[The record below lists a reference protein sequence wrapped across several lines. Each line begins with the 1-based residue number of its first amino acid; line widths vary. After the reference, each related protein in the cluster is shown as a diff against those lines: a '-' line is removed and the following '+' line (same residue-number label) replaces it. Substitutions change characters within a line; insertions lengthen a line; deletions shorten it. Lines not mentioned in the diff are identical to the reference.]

1 MLSHATHLLAQ
12 SQSTEI
18 NSVLEMM
25 QKGGIM
31 MIPIGLCSLIVVA
44 VAVERAAVLRAGRI
58 VPKGFRKGL
67 DRAMDSAEDDVDARR
82 AGRAYCKDRPSP
94 AANLILAGLEKLGH
108 SGEVVEKHMAAA
120 GEDEVYLMRR
130 RLRALVVVSAIAP
143 LLGLTGTI
151 FGMIRAFQTVA
162 SSADTLGR
170 AELLAE
176 GIYEAMISTAA
187 GLLVAMPALV
197 IFHWLTGRVERCARE
212 LDRLG
217 VVFMER
223 YVLEP
228 MERAGDVLGR
238 VGSAEIKPASV
249 SPREGVNA

>member
-1 MLSHATHLLAQ
+1 MNHANFGAIPTLAQ
-12 SQSTEI
+12 ADATPTI
-18 NSVLEMM
+18 LELVE
-25 QKGGIM
+25 KGGVM
-31 MIPIGLCSLIVVA
+31 MIPIGICSLFVIA
-44 VAVERAAVLRAGRI
+44 IMLERMSIIRVSRV
-58 VPKGFRKGL
+58 VPKSFVQAFHEMMGRGASREEAIALCTK
-67 DRAMDSAEDDVDARR
+67 DD
-82 AGRAYCKDRPSP
+82 SP
-94 AANLILAGLEKLGH
+94 AARFMRAGVEKIGH
-108 SGEVVEKHMAAA
+108 SHEIVEKHLAAE
-120 GEDEVYLMRR
+120 GEHEIYTLRK
-130 RLRALVVVSAIAP
+130 RLRVLSVIAGLAP